1 MSVTRERIHESSCR
15 KYCIYKRMLSE
26 PRQVHYEVCTNDEA
40 HQFVKR
46 PYEFDNLNAAKERM
60 NELASN

>member
-1 MSVTRERIHESSCR
+1 MSVQRKRILESSCG
-15 KYCIYKRMLSE
+15 KYCIFKRQSSE

-40 HQFVKR
+40 HDLVKG